1 MLWSLGGSCGPRN
14 LVEIGLTSH
23 VSLSQSSYSASVLYL
38 VSTGLDGVEST
49 VYQDADLLRYKLN
62 IGCVNQCVDWVRKL
76 SAQRE
81 AIAVRNRGGR

>member
-1 MLWSLGGSCGPRN
+1 MVHHP
-14 LVEIGLTSH
+14 VEIVFTSNVGLG
-23 VSLSQSSYSASVLYL
+23 QSSSSASVSNSVL
-38 VSTGLDGVEST
+38 TRLDGVEST